1 MADKSLGQ
9 VLTTATSGSSS
20 TLNLPGGVGQM
31 VVGGTFDS
39 CTVKLQV
46 SPDGG
51 TTWIDVGG
59 DASVTEAGVVNFD
72 LNSCEIRLTI
82 ASAGSS
88 TSINGWVT
96 RTTGFWA

>member
-20 TLNLPGGVGQM
+20 TLNWPGGVGQM

-59 DASVTEAGVVNFD
+59 DASVTEAGVV
-72 LNSCEIRLTI
+72 RLTI